1 LTNLPCQAWTTRA
14 PRSRAPRARRLCCVS
29 PLILVRLPANVPARS
44 WPHDLSL
51 ALRLGSAVPLSCA
64 ARVKGLSR
72 APGGAAGV
80 RSYPAARALGF
91 PPPPSPLPRP
101 SRAPPHPPDQKRL
114 RFGSAVKSIPSAAI
128 IISLNRIALTN
139 LRLEPE
145 LGSAHVRGLGGD
157 AGDRGVGTRTGRGGL
172 GASIVCPYRGTERGS
187 RDPKGEIVLAF
198 PSFHLKER
206 KGGRGIHSSR
216 SLAPAAPPPP
226 ALSGWNEFLLM
237 N

>member
-1 LTNLPCQAWTTRA
+1 M
-14 PRSRAPRARRLCCVS
+14 SRRARG
-29 PLILVRLPANVPARS
+29 
-44 WPHDLSL
+44 HTTF
-51 ALRLGSAVPLSCA
+51 
-64 ARVKGLSR
+64 LSR
-72 APGGAAGV
+72 SAWGRQCHFPV
-80 RSYPAARALGF
+80 RRALKGCPERPAGRQACAPTRLRGRLDSHPHLLPF
-91 PPPPSPLPRP
+91 PALPGP
-101 SRAPPHPPDQKRL
+101 PPHPPDQKRL